1 MTELV
6 KDLILFMIEIGKND
20 AFSGKEKKAW
30 VIQQIKSNLNYNDT
44 FEEVILDIIDYL
56 IARVRFR
63 LTLAVVHIRTVIAMV
78 MKSEQRSQ

>member
-56 IARVRFR
+56 ILVDKGELIINKKVKKCFSFIK
-63 LTLAVVHIRTVIAMV
+63 L
-78 MKSEQRSQ
+78 